1 MSDITLGGHT
11 YILEAIED
19 TEAPAHDYDA
29 MLNIDGDSTIEEIDA
44 FFERLDTEWDSM
56 PKEIQLKAT
65 EKIMQMADKLEE
77 NYNKLKEYRV
87 GDEVAEDSIDEA
99 TDSQGNEIFNH
110 EEGLK
115 KFLSLDKEGIEYS
128 YDDITKAIDASES
141 IARSGN
147 RAPKLGYYWDEYWA
161 LLDAIKIR
169 KQKGESF
176 NLKPW
181 ALSSK

>member
-1 MSDITLGGHT
+1 MSEITLGGHT

-29 MLNIDGDSTIEEIDA
+29 TLDVSADSSVEELDQW
-44 FFERLDTEWDSM
+44 FEKVEAEWESL
-56 PKEIQLKAT
+56 PKEMQ
-65 EKIMQMADKLEE
+65 EKITDKMMELADRLAEKT
-77 NYNKLKEYRV
+77 
-87 GDEVAEDSIDEA
+87 EVTSDVLPVDEA
-99 TDSQGNEIFNH
+99 TDSQGNEIFDH
-110 EEGLK
+110 ASGLK
-115 KFLSLDKEGIEYS
+115 RFLSLDKEGIEYS
-128 YDDITKAIDASES
+128 FDDITKAIDAAES

-169 KQKGESF
+169 KQKGETF

-181 ALSSK
+181 ALSAK